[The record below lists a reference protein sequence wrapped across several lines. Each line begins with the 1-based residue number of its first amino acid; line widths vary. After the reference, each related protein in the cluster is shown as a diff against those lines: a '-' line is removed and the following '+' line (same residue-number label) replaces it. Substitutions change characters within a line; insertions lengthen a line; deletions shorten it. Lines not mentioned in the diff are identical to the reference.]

1 MFEEYVMALQAA
13 FKDPKCR
20 SYYLKLLE
28 HDYQSYKL
36 NFKRPEDIDQRN
48 VRVCLPSAIYDNL
61 LESFHLFL
69 DALKPDLLTT
79 DSREGV
85 EQLLRLMLFAK
96 LFNIEIPVKGWGSVL
111 RRIQQDLDTASVWQ
125 INNIWLEIAK
135 YRMQDI
141 TQVDK
146 PSAQEAS
153 KETSKEATPDEKSES
168 SRASTVEE
176 SVERNTKACIEI
188 LF

>member
-1 MFEEYVMALQAA
+1 M
-13 FKDPKCR
+13 
-20 SYYLKLLE
+20 
-28 HDYQSYKL
+28 
-36 NFKRPEDIDQRN
+36 
-48 VRVCLPSAIYDNL
+48 

-85 EQLLRLMLFAK
+85 EQLLRLILFAK
-96 LFNIEIPVKGWGSVL
+96 LFNIEIPVKGKGSIL
-111 RRIQQDLDTASVWQ
+111 RRIHQDLDTASVWQ

-141 TQVDK
+141 FISQVDK
-146 PSAQEAS
+146 PTSQEAS
-153 KETSKEATPDEKSES
+153 KESTKEATADEKSES
-168 SRASTVEE
+168 SRASTLEE
-176 SVERNTKACIEI
+176 TVDRNGRACIEI